1 MCFTKEAERE
11 TQRMMRKIQTII
23 TAEHSIVRGGGLGLG
38 ESSDDWLGLPDQPLQ
53 RVHPALPLQLCSNHL
68 PALPVV
74 LVHPVALQHRNTSN
88 HEESSSTKCSSC

>member
-23 TAEHSIVRGGGLGLG
+23 TDEHSIVQCSGGEKIGPGG
-38 ESSDDWLGLPDQPLQ
+38 SSDDWLGLPDQPLQ

-74 LVHPVALQHRNTSN
+74 LVHPVTL
-88 HEESSSTKCSSC
+88 